1 MLQTAAGHVLRF
13 RQPVAE
19 SPACVVL
26 VERSSVVGL
35 ESSGWSGDLSGDP
48 SHCRRAAGGLPSSPA
63 LLSCP
68 FLFAGWPGPPGS
80 VGRCWFWDTFTASAL
95 RFCDG
100 NYLLPPNCGSSP

>member
-19 SPACVVL
+19 GPACVVL

-48 SHCRRAAGGLPSSPA
+48 SHCRRAAGRAPVLHSTA
-63 LLSCP
+63 LLPVSFCRVARSSRQRREVLVLGHLHGLGP
-68 FLFAGWPGPPGS
+68 AFL
-80 VGRCWFWDTFTASAL
+80 
-95 RFCDG
+95 
-100 NYLLPPNCGSSP
+100 